1 MTSASDRC
9 IIHNDVMKLNIVI
22 FHDTVIISSPKNMN
36 LGEYKLTRE
45 DQKSRSDAVRQAIL
59 DTALKIGL
67 DEGFEAVSI
76 RKIISKMNYSTGV
89 VYHYFKDKQEII
101 DAIEA
106 AETAWLGAEIRRL
119 ITDDMDAVTN
129 MKAAFRR
136 SMQLAME
143 EPEKYNL
150 IVLHKYSRHNPGST
164 PWLSYLAGNLQRDME
179 AGKLRKMDPQKAAFS
194 IWSSFLGFS
203 LMISRQQGIT
213 PDQAQALFDVQM
225 DIVLNGILKHE

>member
-1 MTSASDRC
+1 M
-9 IIHNDVMKLNIVI
+9 
-22 FHDTVIISSPKNMN
+22 
-36 LGEYKLTRE
+36 TRE
-45 DQKSRSDAVRQAIL
+45 DQKLRSDAVRQAIL
-59 DTALKIGL
+59 DTALEIGL
-67 DEGFEAVSI
+67 NEGFEAVSI

-129 MKAAFRR
+129 MKTAFLR

-150 IVLHKYSRHNPGST
+150 IVLHKYSRNNPSSV
-164 PWLSYLAGNLQRDME
+164 PWLNYLAGNLQRDMN
-179 AGKLRKMDPQKAAFS
+179 AGKLRKVDPYKAAFA
-194 IWSSFLGFS
+194 IWSSFLGFN
-203 LMISRQQGIT
+203 LMISRQAGIRPEEAEAMFNT
-213 PDQAQALFDVQM
+213 QM
-225 DIVLNGILKHE
+225 DIILKGILSHA